1 MKIAVCIS
9 GQPRNVHK
17 GFTHIQPNL
26 LAGNDVDVFIHT
38 WIDEEQV
45 EKRDYGAMPP
55 VTSAGMRATDPDD
68 VDSPFV
74 LLPRKDPAAFYALLS
89 YAQVC
94 EDSLAREIHVW
105 LDKIAEASPLYGSQG
120 GRNRVAMRKKQMDLY
135 S

>member
-1 MKIAVCIS
+1 MADTNKRLR
-9 GQPRNVHK
+9 PK
-17 GFTHIQPNL
+17 YM
-26 LAGNDVDVFIHT
+26 VFR
-38 WIDEEQV
+38 IDEEQV

-120 GRNRVAMRKKQMDLY
+120 ERNRVTMRKKQMDLH